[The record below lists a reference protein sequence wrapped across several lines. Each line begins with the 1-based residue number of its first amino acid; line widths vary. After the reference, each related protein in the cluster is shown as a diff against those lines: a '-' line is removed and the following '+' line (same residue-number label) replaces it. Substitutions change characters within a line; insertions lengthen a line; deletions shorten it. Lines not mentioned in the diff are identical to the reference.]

1 MAYSSIHI
9 FILGLFFPVGVC
21 NTMPFLGKML
31 HYVIQDRGG
40 DLAESG
46 DIVFDIRDIHIYFTL
61 SNVLLVFLPT
71 DLSYD

>member
-1 MAYSSIHI
+1 
-9 FILGLFFPVGVC
+9 
-21 NTMPFLGKML
+21 MPFLGKML